1 MATAEPIPVNVR
13 RMRTAVVSRVLVGV
27 TPLLFL
33 ACGPTPT
40 PQPPPA
46 PAPSVSAPLPVA
58 APTVDL
64 SPVDQPAGVA
74 GVVRLK
80 SAKATLGTIEKVLKL
95 PVPLETLL
103 EKELRD
109 PDVLKILKLD
119 AAVDGVVQLD
129 PAAKDMS
136 PDVLAVF
143 SIPLKDFQEARRLA
157 ESRGKVTERRGG
169 MFSFQPK
176 GMRGGGSCLVAQST
190 GDAPARLLCGQ
201 HDRDLDALVP
211 WMTRGLPAV
220 SLGASDLHAEIRLAP
235 VKDKFRGIFENKS
248 MIGSM
253 VTMAIARFA
262 PVQDP
267 VLSEA
272 IGDTAT
278 EGVTFVSDL
287 ELVTLDGVIDPAGNG
302 ATLTAKA
309 KYAKLDSWFSKS
321 MNQRNDK
328 MAPAPAIFWSAPKSA
343 DTVTYALGGDP
354 KLIEPLKKRLAD
366 LLSSLTKAKLGD
378 ADRKAVEDLIKS
390 LPVADAATASVA
402 GHIDAAPAAAA
413 GKAVAPVAPGAGK
426 AAPPP
431 KGGALPP
438 PRPFRGGF
446 DDKTP
451 QEKADAAVGWRLTG
465 VESDSKPWAK
475 WFSDLAALY
484 NRAGIQKALKEI
496 DPNATKMVKVKKGG
510 SAGYPAGTS
519 VVEIT
524 FDAGQMFAPRFPP
537 PPPTELSG
545 PVGIKGKGK
554 GKVAKAPPPFTPP
567 KAKSIP
573 LTLRI
578 AVVPDGARTWIGISA
593 NPDALKAPL
602 KAALTGAPKEGQI
615 ASRTDLDVFKSTP
628 LIAGGFVAPRG
639 LLDAALQRAPNP
651 EAVAAVI
658 RGLPNK
664 GETPLLMLLSGTPG
678 PAPTSTFEFRMQKG
692 TIDDMASLAM
702 LAKLAER

>member
-1 MATAEPIPVNVR
+1 
-13 RMRTAVVSRVLVGV
+13 MRTAVVSRVLVGV

-33 ACGPTPT
+33 ACGPTPV

-46 PAPSVSAPLPVA
+46 PAPSASAPAPVA
-58 APTVDL
+58 APSVDL

-74 GVVRLK
+74 GVIRLK
-80 SAKATLGTIEKVLKL
+80 SAKATLATIEKVLKL
-95 PVPLETLL
+95 PVPLETIL

-119 AAVDGVVQLD
+119 ATVDGVVQLD

-176 GMRGGGSCLVAQST
+176 GMRGSGSCLVAQAT

-201 HDRDLDALVP
+201 RDRDLDALVP

-220 SLGASDLHAEIRLAP
+220 SLGPSDLHAEIRLAP

-253 VTMAIARFA
+253 VTMAITRFA

-309 KYAKLDSWFSKS
+309 KYAKVDSWFSKS
-321 MNQRNDK
+321 INQRNDK
-328 MAPAPAIFWSAPKSA
+328 MAPAPPIFWSAPKSA

-378 ADRKAVEDLIKS
+378 ADRKAIEDLVKS

-402 GHIDAAPAAAA
+402 GHIEPAAPAG
-413 GKAVAPVAPGAGK
+413 GKAVAAPPAVGAK
-426 AAPPP
+426 AAPP
-431 KGGALPP
+431 KGGAPIPP
-438 PRPFRGGF
+438 PRPFGGGR
-446 DDKTP
+446 DEKSP
-451 QEKADAAVGWRLTG
+451 QETADAAVGWRLTG

-475 WFSDLAALY
+475 WFGDLAALY
-484 NRAGIQKALKEI
+484 NRPGIQKALKEI
-496 DPNATKMVKVKKGG
+496 DPNAAKMVKVKKGG

-524 FDAGQMFAPRFPP
+524 IDAGEMFGRRVAAMPP
-537 PPPTELSG
+537 PMATEVAG
-545 PVGIKGKGK
+545 PVGLKGPGGK
-554 GKVAKAPPPFTPP
+554 GKVAKAPPPKPIAP
-567 KAKSIP
+567 AKAKSIP
-573 LTLRI
+573 ITLRI
-578 AVVPDGARTWIGISA
+578 AVVPDGTRTWIGISA
-593 NPDALKAPL
+593 NPEALKAPL
-602 KAALTGAPKEGQI
+602 KAALSSAPKEGQI
-615 ASRTDLDVFKSTP
+615 SSRTDLDVFKSTP
-628 LIAGGFVAPRG
+628 LIAGGFIAPRG
-639 LLDAALQRAPNP
+639 ILDTAMQRAPNP

-664 GETPLLMLLSGTPG
+664 GETPLLMLMSGTPG

-692 TIDDMASLAM
+692 TVDDIAALAM
-702 LAKLAER
+702 LAKLAEPRP